1 MRLHPTEEQ
10 IQGAVAEYLDAAL
23 PDDAVWMHVPN
34 GGHRHPAVAAKL
46 KWLGVKPGVPDI
58 FIVWRGRSI
67 FIELK
72 AHKGT
77 LSDAQKAMQ
86 QRLVLSGAV
95 VFEVARSVDEVEAF
109 LRGVGV
115 PLNAVGRRAA

>member
-1 MRLHPTEEQ
+1 MKLHPTEEQ
-10 IQGAVAEYLDAAL
+10 IQGAVAAYLDAAL
-23 PDDAVWMHVPN
+23 PPDAVYFHCPN

-72 AHKGT
+72 AHKGS

-86 QRLVLSGAV
+86 QRLILSGAV

-109 LRGVGV
+109 LTGVGI
-115 PLNAVGRRAA
+115 PLHATTGRAA